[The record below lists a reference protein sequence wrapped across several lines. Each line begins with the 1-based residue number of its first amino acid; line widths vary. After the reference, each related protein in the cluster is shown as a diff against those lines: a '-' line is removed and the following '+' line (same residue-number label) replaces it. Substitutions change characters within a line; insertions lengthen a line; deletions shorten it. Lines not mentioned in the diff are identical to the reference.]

1 MKNNRQLLNR
11 DATMFKSSPEGNYF
25 DGSDAMEQL
34 KEEQGKL
41 LLRQMSE
48 LLLRQNVRTT
58 GRTFHAEKSQQ
69 LPLQSSVISQPT
81 QPMNVDEETT
91 QQTTPTVPSSSTQQA
106 SQLNTELSDR
116 GNKAMKRREETAMNY
131 RGEIFKQ
138 NKSTIT
144 KQIHHINPPRN
155 FTPIQPQMFNI
166 GTDNEMPQ

>member
-1 MKNNRQLLNR
+1 
-11 DATMFKSSPEGNYF
+11 
-25 DGSDAMEQL
+25 
-34 KEEQGKL
+34 
-41 LLRQMSE
+41 
-48 LLLRQNVRTT
+48 
-58 GRTFHAEKSQQ
+58 
-69 LPLQSSVISQPT
+69 
-81 QPMNVDEETT
+81 MNVDEETT

-144 KQIHHINPPRN
+144 EQIHHINPPRN

-166 GTDNEMPQ
+166 GTDNEIPQ